1 MKNIIIFTGAGI
13 SKDSGISTFRESD
26 GLWENHKIEDVATPK
41 GFKKDPQLVWDFYKS
56 RHDELINIKPNAA
69 HIAIT
74 KFQEDMKDSEYSI
87 HVVTQNVDRLHTEA
101 KNQNVIELH
110 GNLYDVK
117 CSSCDFIDHSQ
128 EYWKHIEIPKCPKC
142 NENLRPNIVW
152 FNEELSVSNISPA
165 LKLAN
170 GCSHMIIV
178 GTSCKVYPAF
188 SIVEKC
194 QKTFNKIY
202 ECNIKQE
209 LKGSSHYTF
218 LEGSSSETLPKLLDS
233 LTLELIQLKQS
244 TYSL

>member
-26 GLWENHKIEDVATPK
+26 GLWENHKIEDVATPQ
-41 GFKKDPQLVWDFYKS
+41 GFKKDPQLVWKFYKS
-56 RHDELINIKPNAA
+56 RHDEVINIKPNAA

-74 KFQEDMKDSEYSI
+74 KFQEDMKDSGYGV

-117 CSSCDFIDHSQ
+117 CSSCSFIDHSQ
-128 EYWKHIEIPKCPKC
+128 EYWTHIEIPKCPIC

-170 GCSHMIIV
+170 DCSHIVVV
-178 GTSCKVYPAF
+178 GTSCKV

-194 QKTFNKIY
+194 QKSFKKIY

-209 LKGSSHYTF
+209 LTSSSNYKL
-218 LEGSSSETLPKLLDS
+218 LEGRASETLPNLLES
-233 LTLELIQLKQS
+233 LSTELIQLKQS
-244 TYSL
+244 IYSL